1 MTTGTASRTAHLLA
15 LMTTG
20 GDVRPGA
27 PGHCRGSVTR
37 TGAPALLPQLRSHSL
52 AAGADHATCV
62 TPAHPVRQQPRE
74 EGTARPGR
82 LAKEVDM
89 IVRRPLPGPRRGS
102 R

>member
-1 MTTGTASRTAHLLA
+1 MTAGTASRTAHLLA

-20 GDVRPGA
+20 DDLRPGP

-62 TPAHPVRQQPRE
+62 TPAHPVRQQAQKGHSATE
-74 EGTARPGR
+74 HISQGG
-82 LAKEVDM
+82 
-89 IVRRPLPGPRRGS
+89 
-102 R
+102 